1 MHPDESSADLL
12 EALDF
17 ALATAV
23 RIALSHDDPGYFIDW
38 LRNYG
43 LELFIKAE
51 LIPDLK
57 PADWPAVGTVL
68 ARAILNHLPDPRNDF
83 RPRKLPEPGRNDPC
97 PCGSGRKFKQC
108 CGGVNLPPMD
118 FPLDLLLPQVLR
130 LLSKKD
136 LPAVPHRR
144 FNPELL
150 AAVAHDWAKRGEAD
164 RGRLLLEPMLAD
176 FRHLDGRHA
185 EAFDAL
191 MDIYLDLD
199 KPRKRKELLA
209 AGLAATDP
217 VLRSTARQRQA
228 VILQDAGDLPGAW
241 EAFQAAMRDNPDDPN
256 LAALEISM
264 LQGMDEGERVR
275 ERARFWAAK
284 LKRRTDAEELEDM
297 IAMLE
302 TTAADPESFAERF
315 VNASMPDMAELAG
328 LLAELQ
334 PINRLPRIEVLDDG
348 HGIVEDTMDD
358 EAYEAWAEVFDAEG
372 YTETFAWLR
381 RHPEAWDSLRVLHD
395 LLGEVRA
402 IEPTRWL
409 DAHVYLPL
417 LARAR
422 QVMDAALAGAKPADI
437 LWGFLGN
444 RPWHVLAY
452 WRMEWLSGEGRGDE
466 AITACEEMLGWNP
479 EDNLGVRY
487 SLAKLYADSGRFAD
501 LLALCERNLEEA
513 GNMAF
518 NRVLA
523 LHALEQKGA
532 ALSAL
537 ADAHKASPRFM
548 NLLLGENPR
557 PPKPDRYGIK
567 VGGDY
572 EAWLYR
578 LAMRPAWEKS
588 GSLDWARTCLPTLK
602 RLR

>member
-1 MHPDESSADLL
+1 MPSEAPRDDLA
-12 EALDF
+12 ALDM
-17 ALATAV
+17 ALSTAV
-23 RIALSHDDPGYFIDW
+23 RVALSHDDPGHFLDW
-38 LRNYG
+38 LRQYG
-43 LELFIKAE
+43 LEFFIKAE
-51 LIPDLK
+51 MIPDIPK
-57 PADWPAVGTVL
+57 ADWPGVGTVL
-68 ARAILNHLPDPRNDF
+68 GRAILNHLPDPRNEF

-118 FPLDLLLPQVLR
+118 FPPELLLPQVLA

-150 AAVAHDWAKRGEAD
+150 AAVARDWAEKGDLD
-164 RGRLLLEPMLAD
+164 RGRLLLESMLAD
-176 FRHLDGRHA
+176 ARQLDGRHA

-209 AGLAATDP
+209 LGLAASDP

-228 VILQDAGDLPGAW
+228 VMLQDAGDLPGAW

-264 LQGMDEGERVR
+264 LQGMDAGERVR
-275 ERARFWAAK
+275 ERARFWAVK
-284 LKRRTDAEELEDM
+284 LRRREDAADLEDM

-302 TTAADPESFAERF
+302 RTAADPDSFAERF

-328 LLAELQ
+328 LLAAL
-334 PINRLPRIEVLDDG
+334 PPVTRPPRIQVLDDG
-348 HGIVEDTMDD
+348 HGIVEDSMDD
-358 EAYEAWAEVFDAEG
+358 EAYEAWAQVFDEQGYAEVH
-372 YTETFAWLR
+372 AWLR
-381 RHPEAWDSLRVLHD
+381 QHPEAWDSLRVLQD
-395 LLGEVRA
+395 MLGEIRE

-409 DAHVYLPL
+409 DSHVYVPL
-417 LARAR
+417 LERAR
-422 QVMDAALAGAKPADI
+422 QAMDAALAGASPANI

-444 RPWHVLAY
+444 RPWHMLSF
-452 WRMEWLSGEGRGDE
+452 WRMEWLEGEGRRDE
-466 AITACEEMLGWNP
+466 AIGACEEMLAWNP
-479 EDNLGVRY
+479 GDNLGVRY
-487 SLAKLYADSGRFAD
+487 SLAALYAASGRFAD
-501 LLALCERNLEEA
+501 LLALCDRGEEA
-513 GNMAF
+513 AGAMGF

-523 LHALEQKGA
+523 LHALERGGD
-532 ALSAL
+532 ALSVLGEAN
-537 ADAHKASPRFM
+537 KAWPRFLKF
-548 NLLLGENPR
+548 LLDDNPR
-557 PPKPDRYGIK
+557 PPKPDRYGIE

-578 LAMRPAWEKS
+578 QAMRPAWEKS
-588 GSLDWARTCLPTLK
+588 GALGWARTCMPTLK